1 MRTHRLFAIPI
12 AIAAVLALTTAVLAG
27 GWASVTMTDPTD
39 EPTAGGETIFDLTV
53 MQHGVTPVSW
63 PAITVVATN
72 AETGATVS
80 ALAKASGPLGH
91 YTVGLTFPTGG
102 AWTIAFA
109 SNDLLMEGGQT
120 VAVDAAAPAAAASE
134 TAAASAVDV
143 SMVTV
148 LLMLVLAFVGAIAV
162 MLVRDRRAAASGG
175 QDEGAAATTTT
186 G

>member
-12 AIAAVLALTTAVLAG
+12 AIVASLALTTAVLAG
-27 GWASVTMTDPTD
+27 GWASVTITDPPAD
-39 EPTAGGETIFDLTV
+39 PTAGGETIFDLTV

-63 PAITVVATN
+63 PGITVVATN

-80 ALAKASGPLGH
+80 GQAKASGAVGH
-91 YTVGLTFPTGG
+91 YTVGLTFPTEG
-102 AWTIAFA
+102 AWTIAFT
-109 SNDLLMEGGQT
+109 SNDLIMEGGQT
-120 VAVDAAAPAAAASE
+120 LAIGAAPPVAASQ

-148 LLMLVLAFVGAIAV
+148 LLMLVLAFVGAIGV
-162 MLVRDRRAAASGG
+162 MLVRDRRAEASGG
-175 QDEGAAATTTT
+175 HDEGAAATTTT

>member
-1 MRTHRLFAIPI
+1 MRTRRLFAIPI
-12 AIAAVLALTTAVLAG
+12 AIAAVLALSTAVLAG
-27 GWASVTMTDPTD
+27 GWASVTITDPPA
-39 EPTAGGETIFDLTV
+39 EPTAGGETLFDLTV

-80 ALAKASGPLGH
+80 GPAKASGPVGH
-91 YTVGLTFPTGG
+91 YTVGLTFPTEG

-109 SNDLLMEGGQT
+109 SNDLIMEGGET
-120 VAVDAAAPAAAASE
+120 LAIGAAPPVAASQ
-134 TAAASAVDV
+134 TAAGSAVDV

-148 LLMLVLAFVGAIAV
+148 LLMLVLAFVGAIVV
-162 MLVRDRRAAASGG
+162 MLGRDRRAVASGG
-175 QDEGAAATTTT
+175 HDEGAAATTTT

>member
-1 MRTHRLFAIPI
+1 MNRHRLLAIPI
-12 AIAAVLALTTAVLAG
+12 ALAGALALTTAVLAG
-27 GWASVTMTDPTD
+27 GWASVTITEPPA

-63 PAITVVATN
+63 PAITIVASN

-80 ALAKASGPLGH
+80 AQAEASGPLGH
-91 YTVGLTFPTGG
+91 YSVGLTFPTGG

-120 VAVDAAAPAAAASE
+120 LAVSAAAPAAAASE
-134 TAAASAVDV
+134 TAGTGAVDI

-162 MLVRDRRAAASGG
+162 MLVRDRRTAASGG